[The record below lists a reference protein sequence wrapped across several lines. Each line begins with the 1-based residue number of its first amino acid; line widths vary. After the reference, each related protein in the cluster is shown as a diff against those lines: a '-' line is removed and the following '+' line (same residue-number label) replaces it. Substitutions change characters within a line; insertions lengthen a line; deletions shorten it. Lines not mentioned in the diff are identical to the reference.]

1 MHYLGYELRRISLP
15 HTPVNRAET
24 ALPSLCLLKLANRIV
39 GQRPRYINSYKE
51 REKMASRTTTS
62 GGDYDL
68 SDPVNSFVE
77 VLRRVVLQPTAFF
90 AGLPR
95 QGSLLGPLVFA
106 LICIEVSV
114 ILVGLLTFLGVPG
127 GVTWLF
133 GVRDDQ
139 GFLAFVGGLVIAP
152 IAGAVGVFLTA
163 LVMHLLVI
171 LVVGS
176 GHSGFGATFR
186 VVAYSSVTSL
196 LGWLPFVGWIFSLYR
211 LFLATVGI
219 REMHATTTGRA
230 LLVVLLP
237 AILILVLVVVVVGA
251 SAIVFFRAA

>member
-1 MHYLGYELRRISLP
+1 
-15 HTPVNRAET
+15 
-24 ALPSLCLLKLANRIV
+24 
-39 GQRPRYINSYKE
+39 
-51 REKMASRTTTS
+51 MASTTTTS

-68 SDPVNSFVE
+68 SDPVGSYVDD
-77 VLRRVVLQPTAFF
+77 VRRQVLQPTAFF
-90 AGLPR
+90 ANLPR

-114 ILVGLLTFLGVPG
+114 ILVGLLTFLGLPG

-152 IAGAVGVFLTA
+152 IAGTVGVFLTA
-163 LVMHLLVI
+163 LVTHLLVI

-186 VVAYSSVTSL
+186 IVAYSSVTSL
-196 LGWLPFVGWIFSLYR
+196 IGWLPFIGWIFSLYR

-230 LLVVLLP
+230 LLVVVFP
-237 AILILVLVVVVVGA
+237 AILILLLVVVVVGA
-251 SAIVFFRAA
+251 SAIVYFRAA

>member
-1 MHYLGYELRRISLP
+1 
-15 HTPVNRAET
+15 
-24 ALPSLCLLKLANRIV
+24 
-39 GQRPRYINSYKE
+39 
-51 REKMASRTTTS
+51 MASTTTTS

-68 SDPVNSFVE
+68 SDPVNGFVD
-77 VLRRVVLQPTAFF
+77 VVRRVVLQPRAFF
-90 AGLPR
+90 AGIPR
-95 QGSLLGPLVFA
+95 QGSFVGPLVFA

-114 ILVGLLTFLGVPG
+114 VLVGLLTFVDVPG

-133 GVRDDQ
+133 GARGNQ
-139 GFLAFVGGLVIAP
+139 GFLAFLGGLVIAP
-152 IAGAVGVFLTA
+152 IAGTVGVFLTA

-186 VVAYSSVTSL
+186 IVCYSSVTSL
-196 LGWLPFVGWIFSLYR
+196 AGWIPFVGWIFSLYR
-211 LFLATVGI
+211 LYLATVGI

-237 AILILVLVVVVVGA
+237 AIVILVLVLVVVGA